1 MDDRDTNAEFVKIV
15 MSQAIDPEFVREM
28 LASMYNYLYEK
39 TKIPFE
45 EISFYLKKLE
55 QLLGPDG
62 VSNLELEE
70 IVDWLITLHQ
80 HPLDT
85 DLSD

>member
-55 QLLGPDG
+55 IGRAH
-62 VSNLELEE
+62 V
-70 IVDWLITLHQ
+70 
-80 HPLDT
+80 
-85 DLSD
+85 